1 MPPTSRYAAMALV
14 SFLLPGPVHAQD
26 TLEGALKNVRPGG
39 FTLLIRAEDNSAF
52 VAQWDDDAVR
62 LRFEGQLYRT
72 VLGPQT
78 AAKLWKAHGWG
89 NGIGWILVDDRGTE
103 LDAGTGAL
111 YGTRAL
117 AVLRDKGLV
126 PRWEARRAF
135 LKEHPENG
143 EAWAE
148 EVFRCLRIAMLHM
161 NALERQ
167 GKAARG
173 AATRLNVIGGLT
185 LTEPDPEARERLADL
200 IFGELAA
207 ALEGAKSVPD
217 WWRSGFN
224 ASIMLVIAGAQ
235 ESPRMRD
242 VCSRLAADLEE
253 AFARSEGEHLVESQL
268 AHFRTAAGRPLRE
281 LPDRVALPDQDLPVT
296 MLFLACL
303 GTLEGAEDWEGM
315 LAFLGNP
322 AFLGEGEVRSS
333 AAWESRCGARCL
345 IAALKVRPLLE
356 LGRTREARE
365 AIAEARSWGGEKYQG
380 TDLGYLVG
388 PKVMNQ
394 TLFKEALKEPVRPR
408 PPMPPLPPAPRLAL
422 LGAPAWLKDWEAV
435 RGSEALLPWSRAEL
449 AWTTLA
455 PTEADALRA
464 RMGWGPEPRWVL
476 LLGEESVASGTQCPV
491 PGQLAGILER
501 ERPSALQRLDR
512 ILERHP
518 GHLGARRARLA
529 VLKARMPEPR
539 LERVLAED
547 ARVAFQPAE
556 MGFLD
561 YPLDFRPDAP
571 WKPDPALWQ
580 WSAQQVLPR
589 LETLLRSW
597 PNQQAVWKAWLAWA
611 RFHPDR
617 PSVVAFSG
625 TLTLWTSRERWMGGL
640 SLEVLQAVTEELRRE
655 RNYPELVRWLDAAWQ
670 ARLEQRR
677 TTTTTMVDERRK
689 DWEELGPALVTPLA
703 ETLRLTGRPDQA
715 REVETTYRDILSR

>member
-1 MPPTSRYAAMALV
+1 MHPRHLCPLALV
-14 SFLLPGPVHAQD
+14 SLLPVHAQD
-26 TLEGALKNVRPGG
+26 TLEGALKNVRPGDY
-39 FTLLIRAEDNSAF
+39 TLLIRAEDASAF
-52 VAQWDDDAVR
+52 AAQWDEDALR
-62 LRFEGQLYRT
+62 LRLDGQLYRT

-89 NGIGWILVDDRGTE
+89 NEIGWILVDGRGTE
-103 LDAGTGAL
+103 LDAGTGAF

-117 AVLRDKGLV
+117 AVLRDRGLV

-143 EAWAE
+143 EAWSE
-148 EVFRCLRIAMLHM
+148 EVFRCLRIARLHM
-161 NALERQ
+161 NALARQ
-167 GKAARG
+167 GRAVWGG
-173 AATRLNVIGGLT
+173 ATIMNAIGGLT
-185 LTEPDPEARERLADL
+185 LTEPDPEARGRLADP

-207 ALEGAKSVPD
+207 ALEGATSVAD
-217 WWRSGFN
+217 WWRSESDP
-224 ASIMLVIAGAQ
+224 SILLVIAGAQ

-242 VCSRLAADLEE
+242 VCSRLAADLGE
-253 AFARSEGEHLVESQL
+253 AYTRSEGGYALESRL
-268 AHFRTAAGRPLRE
+268 AHFRAAAGRPLRE
-281 LPDRVALPDQDLPVT
+281 LPDRVALPDQDPLSP

-303 GTLEGAEDWEGM
+303 GTLEVAEDWEGM
-315 LAFLGNP
+315 LAFLDNP
-322 AFLGEGEVRSS
+322 ALLEEGEVRST
-333 AAWESRCGARCL
+333 AAWESRCGSRSL
-345 IAALKVRPLLE
+345 IAAFKVRPLLE

-365 AIAEARSWGGEKYQG
+365 AIADARSWAGEKYQG
-380 TDLGYLVG
+380 TSVELILGRNVKDQAL
-388 PKVMNQ
+388 
-394 TLFKEALKEPVRPR
+394 LKEALEEPVRPR

-422 LGAPAWLKDWEAV
+422 LGAPAWLKDWEAL
-435 RGSEALLPWSRAEL
+435 RGSETLLPWSRAEL

-455 PTEADALRA
+455 PAEAEALRA
-464 RMGWGPEPRWVL
+464 RMGWGSEPRWVL
-476 LLGEESVASGTQCPV
+476 LLGEESVASGTRCPV
-491 PGQLAGILER
+491 PGLLAGILER

-518 GHLGARRARLA
+518 GHLGARRARMAL
-529 VLKARMPEPR
+529 LKTRMPEPR

-547 ARVAFQPAE
+547 ARAAFQPADF
-556 MGFLD
+556 GFQD
-561 YPLDFRPDAP
+561 YPLDFGPDAP

-640 SLEVLQAVTEELRRE
+640 PLEVLRAVTEELRRD
-655 RNYPELVRWLDAAWQ
+655 RNYPELVRWLGAAWR
-670 ARLEQRR
+670 ARLEEHRN
-677 TTTTTMVDERRK
+677 TTTTMVDERRK
-689 DWEELGPALVTPLA
+689 NWEALGPALVTPLA
-703 ETLRLTGRPDQA
+703 EMLRLTARPDQA
-715 REVETTYRDILSR
+715 REVETTYRDMLAR

>member
-1 MPPTSRYAAMALV
+1 MPPTSRYAAMAFV
-14 SFLLPGPVHAQD
+14 SFLLPGPAHAQD
-26 TLEGALKNVRPGG
+26 TLEGALKNLRPGD
-39 FTLLIRAEDNSAF
+39 FALLVRAEDTSAF
-52 VAQWDDDAVR
+52 VAQWDEDALR
-62 LRFEGQLYRT
+62 LRFDGQLYRT

-78 AAKLWKAHGWG
+78 AARLWKARGWG
-89 NGIGWILVDDRGTE
+89 NGIGWILVDDRGAE

-148 EVFRCLRIAMLHM
+148 EVFRCLRIALFHM

-167 GKAARG
+167 GKAVRG
-173 AATRLNVIGGLT
+173 AATMLNEIGGLT

-200 IFGELAA
+200 IFGELAS
-207 ALEGAKSVPD
+207 ALEGATSVPD
-217 WWRSGFN
+217 WWRSERD
-224 ASIMLVIAGAQ
+224 ASILLVIGGAQ

-253 AFARSEGEHLVESQL
+253 ASARGEGGHRVENQL
-268 AHFRTAAGRPLRE
+268 AQFRSAAGRPLRD
-281 LPDRVALPDQDLPVT
+281 LPDRVALPDQDLPAS

-303 GTLEGAEDWEGM
+303 GTREAAEDWEGM
-315 LAFLGNP
+315 LAFLDNP

-333 AAWESRCGARCL
+333 AAWEFRCGAKSL
-345 IAALKVRPLLE
+345 IAAMKVRPLLE

-365 AIAEARSWGGEKYQG
+365 AIADARSWGGEKGPG
-380 TDLGYLVG
+380 TYLRYLMG
-388 PKVMNQ
+388 PKVMDQ
-394 TLFKEALKEPVRPR
+394 TLFKEAMEEPVRPR

-435 RGSEALLPWSRAEL
+435 RASEALLPWSRAEL

-455 PTEADALRA
+455 PAEAEALRA

-476 LLGEESVASGTQCPV
+476 LLGEESVASGTGCPV
-491 PGQLAGILER
+491 PGLLAGILER

-518 GHLGARRARLA
+518 GHLGVRRARLA
-529 VLKARMPEPR
+529 LLKARMPEPR

-547 ARVAFQPAE
+547 ARAAFQPE
-556 MGFLD
+556 EFTFQD
-561 YPLDFRPDAP
+561 YPLDFGPNAP

-597 PNQQAVWKAWLAWA
+597 PNQQAVWKAWLAWS
-611 RFHPDR
+611 RFHPDH

-640 SLEVLQAVTEELRRE
+640 SLEVLQAVTEELRRD

-670 ARLEQRR
+670 ARLGERRMTR
-677 TTTTTMVDERRK
+677 TTLVEERRK
-689 DWEELGPALVTPLA
+689 AWEELGSALVTPLA
-703 ETLRLTGRPDQA
+703 DTLRLTGRPDQA
-715 REVETTYRDILSR
+715 HDVETTYRDILSR